1 MSQFNTYY
9 SWCGGKVSSF
19 LDIPTKTGQ
28 YDVAITSYSVTI
40 HPDERFNVG
49 YMLLTNPFDP
59 LYTCKIPIQLSQ
71 TGVYERST
79 YLMTLSEDYVK
90 NQIISFEYNRLL
102 SDQTGV
108 DSELIKQL
116 TLLYDFKQLEVPFVY
131 KLDNIIKL
139 HIPKNTY
146 CKLVFG
152 RSIEINQDAQE
163 EESSC
168 MLHQDTDIE
177 CAITDPIFTINLHIN
192 NEMTEKI
199 PLWYTRNADGQYKM
213 SNIMYTS
220 IESRDIL
227 KFKISITDVADEQ
240 LDTIGDCFLHFKSV
254 QN

>member
-9 SWCGGKVSSF
+9 NWCGGKTSNF

-40 HPDERFNVG
+40 NPDERFNIG
-49 YMLLTNPFDP
+49 YMVLTNPFDP
-59 LYTCKIPIQLSQ
+59 LYTFKIPIQLSQ
-71 TGVYERST
+71 TAVYNRST
-79 YLMTLSEDYVK
+79 YLMTLNKENVK
-90 NQIISFEYNRLL
+90 SQIISFEYNRLL

-131 KLDNIIKL
+131 KQNNLIKL
-139 HIPKNTY
+139 FVPKNTY
-146 CKLVFG
+146 CKLVFC
-152 RSIEINQDAQE
+152 RSIEIIHESME

-168 MLHQDTDIE
+168 TIHQDDTDLE

-192 NEMTEKI
+192 NDKKEKI
-199 PLWYTRNADGQYKM
+199 PVWYTRHADGQYQM
-213 SNIMYTS
+213 PNIIYTS
-220 IESRDIL
+220 IDPCFIN
-227 KFKISITDVADEQ
+227 KIKISITDVSGEE
-240 LDTIGDCFLHFKSV
+240 LDTAGDCFLHFK